1 MRHWTEVIRH
11 TLQQGLGVSPC
22 WEVDVGHVQL
32 TPVLALNSHTGCVEP
47 VGHIVTMHFHVGPLC
62 RSAMVWFEH
71 FPTPS
76 EPTMLAELVEISWRM
91 EKYDTVALMRVRF
104 DQFEV
109 DGDKFELRE
118 NGALLPV
125 EPQVLALLLLLI
137 SNRHRLVTKDEII
150 EHVWQGRIVSES
162 AISSRLKSV
171 RRALGDSGEHQ
182 RLIRTIHGKGYRF
195 VGDVDEPRRAP
206 PPAQVLPHTEVQA
219 GAIGSGPRP
228 SIAVLPFA
236 VLGDAGPHAIVA
248 EALPHELIA
257 ELARLRWL
265 FVTSRGSSFRFRSPH
280 LDIPQVGNRLG
291 VRYCL
296 TGTLEAEGHAL
307 AINVELVDVR
317 DGGVMWGER
326 YSSPLAGI
334 FELRMKIV
342 AETVAALELQI
353 PAHEARAARLSSPE
367 NLDAWGLY
375 HLALQH
381 MFRFDKKENIA
392 AAAMFERA
400 IAEEPG
406 FARAHAGLSFTHFQN
421 SFLNYSDDPSQ
432 EAVAARRSAER
443 ALEIDSLDP
452 FANFTFGRSL
462 WLDGDVTGSLAWLDR
477 AITLSPNYAQGIYAR
492 AWAETVLCRGDE
504 GQQDADLAMV
514 LSPLDPF
521 HYAMLG
527 TRALSHFVRGEDK
540 AAADWAERAARAPGA
555 HVLISVIA
563 AACHS
568 AAQNPTKAQF
578 WVDRVRARTP
588 GDAQA
593 NFFRSFPFEDA
604 SVRARLAA
612 NLSAAG
618 L

>member
-1 MRHWTEVIRH
+1 MAKCDMDP
-11 TLQQGLGVSPC
+11 LMM
-22 WEVDVGHVQL
+22 VG
-32 TPVLALNSHTGCVEP
+32 
-47 VGHIVTMHFHVGPLC
+47 
-62 RSAMVWFEH
+62 
-71 FPTPS
+71 
-76 EPTMLAELVEISWRM
+76 
-91 EKYDTVALMRVRF
+91 F
-104 DQFEV
+104 DQFEL
-109 DGDKFELRE
+109 DGDKFELRKD
-118 NGALLPV
+118 GTIVPV
-125 EPQVLALLLLLI
+125 EPQVLALLLLLV
-137 SNRHRLVTKDEII
+137 SNRHRLVSKDDLI
-150 EHVWQGRIVSES
+150 EHIWQGRIVSES
-162 AISSRLKSV
+162 AISSRLKSA
-171 RRALGDSGEHQ
+171 RKALGDSGEDQ

-195 VGDVDEPRRAP
+195 VGDVCGPDRVP
-206 PPAQVLPHTEVQA
+206 PQAQVVHHTEVQA
-219 GAIGSGPRP
+219 GPVSGCSRP
-228 SIAVLPFA
+228 SIAVLPFV
-236 VLGDAGPHAIVA
+236 VLGDAGPHALVA

-280 LDIPQVGNRLG
+280 IDIQDVGGRLG

-296 TGTLEAEGHAL
+296 TGTLEAEGDAL
-307 AINVELVDVR
+307 GINVELVDAR

-334 FELRMKIV
+334 FELRSKIV
-342 AETVAALELQI
+342 AETAAALELQI

-381 MFRFDKKENIA
+381 MFRFDKRENMA

-406 FARAHAGLSFTHFQN
+406 FARAHAGLSFTHFQS
-421 SFLNYSDDPSQ
+421 SFLNYGEEPAKD
-432 EAVAARRSAER
+432 AMAARCSAER

-527 TRALSHFVRGEDK
+527 TRALSHFVRGEDE

-568 AAQNPTKAQF
+568 AAQNPAKAQF
-578 WVDRVRARTP
+578 WVERVRAHSP

-593 NFFRSFPFEDA
+593 NFFRSFPFEDEG
-604 SVRARLAA
+604 VRTRLAA
-612 NLSAAG
+612 SLSAAG

>member
-1 MRHWTEVIRH
+1 
-11 TLQQGLGVSPC
+11 
-22 WEVDVGHVQL
+22 
-32 TPVLALNSHTGCVEP
+32 
-47 VGHIVTMHFHVGPLC
+47 
-62 RSAMVWFEH
+62 
-71 FPTPS
+71 
-76 EPTMLAELVEISWRM
+76 MLAEFVEISWRM
-91 EKYDTVALMRVRF
+91 EKYDTVPLMRVRF
-104 DQFEV
+104 DQFEL
-109 DGDKFELRE
+109 DGGKFELRK
-118 NGALLPV
+118 NGAILAM
-125 EPQVLALLLLLI
+125 EPQVLTLLLLLVA
-137 SNRHRLVTKDEII
+137 NRHRLVTKDDIV

-162 AISSRLKSV
+162 AISSRLKSA
-171 RRALGDSGEHQ
+171 RRALGDSGEDQ

-195 VGDVDEPRRAP
+195 VGDVEETGRTL
-206 PPAQVLPHTEVQA
+206 PPAQVVGHIKVQP
-219 GAIGSGPRP
+219 GAVSGCSRP
-228 SIAVLPFA
+228 SIAVLPFV
-236 VLGDAGPHAIVA
+236 VLGDAGPHALVA

-265 FVTSRGSSFRFRSPH
+265 FVTSRGSSFRFRSAH
-280 LDIPQVGNRLG
+280 IDIQDVGDRLG

-296 TGTLEAEGHAL
+296 TGTLEAEGDAL
-307 AINVELVDVR
+307 GINVELVDAR

-326 YSSPLAGI
+326 YSSPMAGI
-334 FELRMKIV
+334 FELRSKIV
-342 AETVAALELQI
+342 AETAAALELQI

-375 HLALQH
+375 HMALQH
-381 MFRFDKKENIA
+381 MFRFDKRENMA

-421 SFLNYSDDPSQ
+421 SFLNYSDEPSK

-462 WLDGDVTGSLAWLDR
+462 WLDGDITCSLAWLDR
-477 AITLSPNYAQGIYAR
+477 AIKLSPNYAQGIYAR

-527 TRALSHFVRGEDK
+527 TRALSHFVRGEDE
-540 AAADWAERAARAPGA
+540 AAANWAERAARAPGA

-568 AAQNPTKAQF
+568 AAQNPERAQF
-578 WVDRVRARTP
+578 WVARVRARTP
-588 GDAQA
+588 GDAKA

-604 SVRARLAA
+604 SIRARLAA